1 MNKITQRYVDILSD
15 AGFKAVFGDQ
25 RNRDALTDRLN
36 AMLPDDRKVKELT
49 YSTTEIPGFTL
60 SGKSVRLDLR
70 CIGEDGRNFIVEM
83 QCYKQEYFF
92 RRCVEYAAKVYDSG
106 ARAGAESGEY
116 NIPPVYFIGLI
127 NCSTFGDRSDPRRKD
142 RFISEYTF
150 REKQM
155 MDTPDETIFLIFAE
169 LNRFRKQLDECQ
181 SLTDKWCYALKHIGE
196 LAERPDRLDQK
207 VFEKFFRA
215 CEIARFDNEQKLQ
228 YVKDMITERDQINII
243 NTARK
248 EGMEKGIEKGR
259 SEERTNIAK
268 AMKSMGMDA
277 ETIIKAT
284 GLSETEVA
292 EL

>member
-1 MNKITQRYVDILSD
+1 
-15 AGFKAVFGDQ
+15 
-25 RNRDALTDRLN
+25 
-36 AMLPDDRKVKELT
+36 
-49 YSTTEIPGFTL
+49 
-60 SGKSVRLDLR
+60 
-70 CIGEDGRNFIVEM
+70 
-83 QCYKQEYFF
+83 
-92 RRCVEYAAKVYDSG
+92 
-106 ARAGAESGEY
+106 
-116 NIPPVYFIGLI
+116 
-127 NCSTFGDRSDPRRKD
+127 
-142 RFISEYTF
+142 
-150 REKQM
+150 M

>member
-1 MNKITQRYVDILSD
+1 MET
-15 AGFKAVFGDQ
+15 
-25 RNRDALTDRLN
+25 
-36 AMLPDDRKVKELT
+36 KVKELT

-155 MDTPDETIFLIFAE
+155 MDTPE
-169 LNRFRKQLDECQ
+169 
-181 SLTDKWCYALKHIGE
+181 
-196 LAERPDRLDQK
+196 